1 MEPQLSQSSITA
13 FANDHNL
20 SIAIIDPLGG
30 VEDET
35 ATLNL
40 CVTTL
45 KKLCELLLNKYECT

>member
-30 VEDET
+30 VEGR
-35 ATLNL
+35 NSYI
-40 CVTTL
+40 
-45 KKLCELLLNKYECT
+45 ELMRYNVEEVMRALTQ